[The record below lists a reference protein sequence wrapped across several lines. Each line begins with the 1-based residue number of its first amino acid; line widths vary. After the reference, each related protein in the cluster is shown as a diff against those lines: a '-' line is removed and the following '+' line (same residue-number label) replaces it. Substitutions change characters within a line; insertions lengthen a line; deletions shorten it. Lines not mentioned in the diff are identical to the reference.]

1 MIPAFMA
8 AASKNRKRWVA
19 TEFFVLVS
27 ACTAE
32 ENSTSL
38 RSLLDQESAACA

>member
-1 MIPAFMA
+1 MIPGFMA

-19 TEFFVLVS
+19 AESFVLVR

-38 RSLLDQESAACA
+38 RSLLDEESAACA